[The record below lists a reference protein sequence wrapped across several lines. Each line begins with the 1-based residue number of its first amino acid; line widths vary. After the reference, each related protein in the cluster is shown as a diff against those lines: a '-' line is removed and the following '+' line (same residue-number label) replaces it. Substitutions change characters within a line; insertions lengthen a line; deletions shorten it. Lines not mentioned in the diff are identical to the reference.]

1 MLWWVVAAVR
11 QTVMRGQAVAV
22 VALHAREVSVGR
34 VLREYMQGY
43 QAQYHG
49 LGSVAKALRVPY
61 SDNQELL

>member
-1 MLWWVVAAVR
+1 MR
-11 QTVMRGQAVAV
+11 QTVMRGQAAAV

-43 QAQYHG
+43 RAPYYG
-49 LGSVAKALRVPY
+49 SGSVAKALRVPY